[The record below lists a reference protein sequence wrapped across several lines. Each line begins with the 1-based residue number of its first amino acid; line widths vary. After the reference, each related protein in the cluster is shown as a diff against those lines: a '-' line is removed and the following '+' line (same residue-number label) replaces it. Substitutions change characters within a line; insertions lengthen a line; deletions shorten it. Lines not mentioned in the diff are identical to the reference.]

1 MDTKKQT
8 RKRIAVI
15 PGDGIGQEVI
25 PQAVKAIQAS
35 GADVELTDFDWG
47 ADRYLRD
54 QVTVPPLLVPPSEAD
69 TKVVPAGSGKVRF
82 AATAALPGLA
92 NVNV

>member
-1 MDTKKQT
+1 MN
-8 RKRIAVI
+8 
-15 PGDGIGQEVI
+15 
-25 PQAVKAIQAS
+25 AS
-35 GADVELTDFDWG
+35 SSNGAALPAGNVPS
-47 ADRYLRD
+47 D
-54 QVTVPPLLVPPSEAD
+54 QVTVPPLFVPPSEAD